1 MNINDLL
8 KCVQRTNPTMTKD
21 ELVKKLNES
30 YVSSFAL
37 IITFYFVFE
46 QVKVIINAKEDT

>member
-1 MNINDLL
+1 MIELDKLL
-8 KCVQRTNPTMTKD
+8 EYVQRTNPTMTRD

-37 IITFYFVFE
+37 IMTFTCS
-46 QVKVIINAKEDT
+46 NAK

>member
-1 MNINDLL
+1 MIELDKLL
-8 KCVQRTNPTMTKD
+8 KYVKKTNPTMTKD

-37 IITFYFVFE
+37 IMTFTCSNT
-46 QVKVIINAKEDT
+46 K

>member
-1 MNINDLL
+1 MIELNKLVEY
-8 KCVQRTNPTMTKD
+8 VQKTNPTMTKD

-37 IITFYFVFE
+37 IMTFTCS
-46 QVKVIINAKEDT
+46 NAK

>member
-1 MNINDLL
+1 MDDLDRL
-8 KCVQRTNPTMTKD
+8 LLYIQRTNPTMTRD

-37 IITFYFVFE
+37 IMTFTCS
-46 QVKVIINAKEDT
+46 NAK

>member
-8 KCVQRTNPTMTKD
+8 KCVQRTNQTMKRD

-30 YVSSFAL
+30 YVSSFSL
-37 IITFYFVFE
+37 IMTFTCSNT
-46 QVKVIINAKEDT
+46 K

>member
-8 KCVQRTNPTMTKD
+8 KCVQRTNPTMTRD

-37 IITFYFVFE
+37 YPYSTAEKGIS
-46 QVKVIINAKEDT
+46 A

>member
-8 KCVQRTNPTMTKD
+8 KCVQRINPTMTKD

-37 IITFYFVFE
+37 IMTFTCSNT
-46 QVKVIINAKEDT
+46 K

>member
-8 KCVQRTNPTMTKD
+8 KCVQRTNPTITRD

-37 IITFYFVFE
+37 IMTFTCSNI
-46 QVKVIINAKEDT
+46 K

>member
-1 MNINDLL
+1 MIELNKLVEY
-8 KCVQRTNPTMTKD
+8 VQKTNPTMTKD

-37 IITFYFVFE
+37 YPYSTSEKGIS
-46 QVKVIINAKEDT
+46 A

>member
-1 MNINDLL
+1 MSINDLL

-21 ELVKKLNES
+21 ELIKMLNEY

-37 IITFYFVFE
+37 IMTFTCS
-46 QVKVIINAKEDT
+46 NAK